1 MPLGAYRLVRTD
13 RASGAFSG
21 EGSRLFGGRWNP
33 KGVAVV
39 YCSQHLSLCV
49 LEFRVNQDRFRPRD
63 GYSFFRVIIPEN
75 LVEKLP
81 LEKAPWGWDRRD
93 LPSARPTPAQQFG
106 ERWVQEARSVVLEV
120 PSAVLPQ
127 ECNYVLNPHHR
138 DFGQL
143 HLERALPI
151 RLDERLWR

>member
-1 MPLGAYRLVRTD
+1 MPLEAYRLVRTD
-13 RASGAFSG
+13 RAEGAFSG

-49 LEFRVNQDRFRPRD
+49 LEFRVNQDRFRPQD
-63 GYSFFRVIIPEN
+63 GYVFFRVLIPEQ
-75 LVEKLP
+75 LVERLP
-81 LEKAPWGWDRRD
+81 LEHAPRGWDRRG
-93 LPSARPTPAQQFG
+93 LPSERPTPAQRFG
-106 ERWVQEARSVVLEV
+106 ERWVQEARSAVLEV
-120 PSAVLPQ
+120 PSAVLPP
-127 ECNYVLNPHHR
+127 ERNYVLNPQHR

-143 HLERALPI
+143 HVERAIPI